1 MCTTI
6 IVVKLASFLSI
17 LPVSHWECLKWPSF
31 FFNYTLML
39 IYCGIHSADICINT
53 TISHWWLPCM
63 VLSTWGSGQL
73 SARST
78 IHSKA
83 VWIYLYLLICL
94 SLFILYISL
103 SPYFIIWVCG
113 LVISLSFHLF
123 IFIYIVC
130 IFISIF
136 HYMSM
141 WFGLP
146 CYPWQSVLLQ
156 KSACKWWEN
165 VY

>member
-1 MCTTI
+1 MMRLNWTI
-6 IVVKLASFLSI
+6 KLH
-17 LPVSHWECLKWPSF
+17 VH
-31 FFNYTLML
+31 NH
-39 IYCGIHSADICINT
+39 YCGNSCGKI
-53 TISHWWLPCM
+53 
-63 VLSTWGSGQL
+63 GE
-73 SARST
+73 
-78 IHSKA
+78 
-83 VWIYLYLLICL
+83 L
-94 SLFILYISL
+94 SLDVTCQPLGMFEMTIFLL
-103 SPYFIIWVCG
+103 QLHFNAHLLWNPQCG
-113 LVISLSFHLF
+113 YMHLNDDKLLMIAIYGSFDEGFWSAFNEIDNSQPRCLDTSLSFYLF
-123 IFIYIVC
+123 IFVYIVY

>member
-1 MCTTI
+1 MRLNWTI
-6 IVVKLASFLSI
+6 KLHVHNHYCGNSCGKIGELSLDNTI
-17 LPVSHWECLKWPSF
+17 RHWECLKWPSF
-31 FFNYTLML
+31 FFNFTLML
-39 IYCGIHSADICINT
+39 ICCGIHSADIYA
-53 TISHWWLPCM
+53 
-63 VLSTWGSGQL
+63 STRRSVVDDCHVWFYRRGGSGQL

-78 IHSKA
+78 IHSPA
-83 VWIYLYLLICL
+83 VWIHLYLFICS
-94 SLFILYISL
+94 SLY
-103 SPYFIIWVCG
+103 
-113 LVISLSFHLF
+113 
-123 IFIYIVC
+123 

-136 HYMSM
+136 HKMSM